1 MVFSTIGFEAM
12 PPSPFAIK
20 MRPWFIALLVTQI
33 FLLCIRWW
41 VGDPHGA
48 LLMMMVVM
56 VGLLAV
62 TAEGGIDVI
71 YCTYF
76 GLMAF
81 VSGMMDAAI
90 VIEKAVWASDWVPF
104 SANDPL
110 KKHLKPVVLLL
121 CSLVQIASA
130 VLCYY
135 LYQDS
140 EDMEAQT
147 MLTTD
152 QQAQVYSA
160 VLQSRMERSAL
171 NPTETRAAA
180 QVPQPFNGRS
190 YKLS

>member
-1 MVFSTIGFEAM
+1 
-12 PPSPFAIK
+12 
-20 MRPWFIALLVTQI
+20 
-33 FLLCIRWW
+33 
-41 VGDPHGA
+41 
-48 LLMMMVVM
+48 MMMVVM

-104 SANDPL
+104 SANDPV
-110 KKHLKPVVLLL
+110 KKHLKPVVLLC

-130 VLCYY
+130 VLSYY

-140 EDMEAQT
+140 EDMEAQS

-160 VLQSRMERSAL
+160 VLQSRMER
-171 NPTETRAAA
+171 TA
-180 QVPQPFNGRS
+180 QQSEASRPPAVPQPFNG
-190 YKLS
+190 